1 MIYTQDQKDSILY
14 QAQVW
19 MADMGV
25 KLEAL
30 ERSMQPCDELYCE
43 NYKVRVLM
51 TAIQKTGDL
60 EEFEEELLYTCL
72 VESTGIKDYP
82 VATPLVLTAAPN
94 VIIGQPGPA
103 GPSGADGVDGTSAN
117 VRLVSSDDEIV
128 IISYPDP
135 TDPSIVIWD
144 FDHDYYIP
152 PTLGLT
158 LDPST
163 PVIEI
168 GNEPDITLNL
178 TLTKGRDDVT
188 ASEITS
194 DAGLDATYQALL
206 DLAALNAGGPSGRSV
221 IDTVVIATTTYTV
234 DIRDAVPIVDVA
246 EVTVSFVYPF
256 FYGSSIGTS
265 ITFYSA
271 LTKLIAVEAN
281 QIVPFAATVEYFW
294 FGYPDIYPDLI
305 SILDENGH
313 EVISAFTKSA
323 ELVTSLG
330 LTNNWSN
337 IGYTFYRTT
346 NATTIN
352 GDFTFIF

>member
-1 MIYTQDQKDSILY
+1 MIYTTDQKNSILY

-30 ERSMQPCDELYCE
+30 ERSMQPCDDLYCE
-43 NYKVRVLM
+43 NYKVRVLI

-60 EEFEEELLYTCL
+60 EEYEEELLYTCL

-82 VATPLVLTAAPN
+82 VATPLVIEEAPN
-94 VIIGQPGPA
+94 IIIGQPGPT
-103 GPSGADGVDGTSAN
+103 GPAGADGIDGTSAN
-117 VRLVSSDDEIV
+117 VLMVSSDDEIV

-135 TDPSIVIWD
+135 LDPSITIYD
-144 FDHDYYIP
+144 FDHDYYIE
-152 PTLGLT
+152 PTIALI

-168 GNEPDITLNL
+168 GNVPDITLNM

-194 DAGLDATYQALL
+194 DAGLDASYQTIL

-221 IDTVVIATTTYTV
+221 IASAVAATTTYTV
-234 DIRDAVPIVDVA
+234 DIRDAVPIIDIA
-246 EVTVSFVYPF
+246 SQTVNFVYPF
-256 FYGSSIGTS
+256 FYGSSVGTS

-281 QIVPFAATVEYFW
+281 QTVPFAATVEYFW

-313 EVISAFTKSA
+313 EVISGFVKSS
-323 ELVTSLG
+323 ELVTSTG
-330 LTNNWSN
+330 LTNNWTN
-337 IGYTFYRTT
+337 IGYTFYRTIA
-346 NATTIN
+346 ATDIN